1 MLNSDFLSAKLRK
14 QVGLEY
20 EDKLIWLKDVPLV
33 AEKKVVCK
41 SRTVKPSGKKIIGY
55 STLVSD
61 SPNNGTPGCFNRRIF
76 LEDSDGISPDKLFPG
91 VPLDK
96 CR

>member
-1 MLNSDFLSAKLRK
+1 MNSDFLSARLRK

-20 EDKLIWLKDVPLV
+20 ENEIIWIKAV
-33 AEKKVVCK
+33 EKVGEKRVVCK
-41 SRTVKPSGKKIIGY
+41 NRVRKPSGKHVVGY
-55 STLVSD
+55 STLVFD
-61 SPNNGTPGCFNRRIF
+61 SPNNGNAGCFGRRVF
-76 LEDSDGISPDKLFPG
+76 MEDANGVAPDKVFAG